1 MGVPQVDVGFS
12 LGIQQP
18 SDQLVRFT
26 DLIPLDVCSIVLK
39 KNVKASSHGI
49 SVWMGDFTYCPQV
62 LDVHTVGV
70 ADLAV
75 ESGAQEVGLAAGA
88 PLVREEGVGDGAR
101 V

>member
-1 MGVPQVDVGFS
+1 
-12 LGIQQP
+12 
-18 SDQLVRFT
+18 
-26 DLIPLDVCSIVLK
+26 
-39 KNVKASSHGI
+39 
-49 SVWMGDFTYCPQV
+49 MGDFTYCPQV
-62 LDVHTVGV
+62 LDVHAVGV